1 MTEELLHLVIFNNPV
16 KAYLIALAIFMSGI
30 VVLRIFRNI
39 VLHRLKK
46 WAKKTAYTLDDLL
59 VRLVEKKILPILY
72 VGLFYAAVQYLTVN
86 HTVYRIIE
94 IAVLVILTIFVVR
107 LVLTLVRYGFENYW
121 FKKETDSSRR
131 LGQKVLLTSV
141 RVILWAVAGI
151 ILLDNLG
158 VKVTALIA
166 GLGISG
172 IVIGFALQAILKD
185 LFNYFVIFF
194 DRPFEIGDFIVI
206 GDYMGTVEH
215 VGLKTTRVTSL
226 GGEQMVF
233 SNTDLT
239 DSRIRNY
246 KKMEKRRVVFSLGVT
261 YDTDSQQLKE
271 IPGIIAEIINGTEN
285 TRFDRTHFFS
295 YGDFSLIFE
304 IVYYVMSNDYTVYMN
319 IQQEI
324 NFRIKEEFEK
334 RGIEFAYPTQT
345 LYLNPTSAGY
355 KDMSGQ

>member
-1 MTEELLHLVIFNNPV
+1 MAEELLNRMIFNNPLR
-16 KAYLIALAIFMSGI
+16 AYLIALAIFIGGI

-46 WAKKTAYTLDDLL
+46 WAETTAHTLDDLL
-59 VRLVEKKILPILY
+59 VSLIEKKVLPICY
-72 VGLFYAAVQYLTVN
+72 VGLFYLSVRSLTVN
-86 HTVYRIIE
+86 PTVYRIIE
-94 IAVLVILTIFVVR
+94 IAVLVVLTIFVVR
-107 LVLTLVRYGFENYW
+107 LILTLVGYGFENYW
-121 FKKETDSSRR
+121 FKKETESSRR
-131 LGQKVLLTSV
+131 LGQKVLFTSV
-141 RVILWAVAGI
+141 RVILWTVAGI

-158 VKVTALIA
+158 VKVSALIA

-194 DRPFEIGDFIVI
+194 DRPFEIGDFIIV
-206 GDYMGTVEH
+206 GDLMGTVEH

-226 GGEQMVF
+226 GGEQLVF

-246 KKMEKRRVVFSLGVT
+246 KKMQKRRVVFSLGVT

-271 IPGIIAEIINGTEN
+271 IPEIITEIINDTEN
-285 TRFDRTHFFS
+285 TRFDRALFFS
-295 YGDFSLIFE
+295 YVDFILIFE
-304 IVYYVMSNDYTVYMN
+304 IVYYVMSNNFNKYMS

-345 LYLNPTSAGY
+345 LYLNKTPAGL

>member
-1 MTEELLHLVIFNNPV
+1 MAEELLQRIIFNNPLR
-16 KAYLIALAIFMSGI
+16 AYLIALTIFISGI
-30 VVLRIFRNI
+30 IVLRIFRTI
-39 VLHRLKK
+39 ILRRLKN
-46 WAKKTAYTLDDLL
+46 WAETTAHTLDDLL
-59 VRLVEKKILPILY
+59 VSLIEKKVLPICY
-72 VGLFYAAVQYLTVN
+72 VGFFYLSVRSLTVN
-86 HTVYRIIE
+86 PTVYRIIE
-94 IAVLVILTIFVVR
+94 IAVLVVLTILVVR
-107 LVLTLVRYGFENYW
+107 LVLTLIRYGFENYW
-121 FKKETDSSRR
+121 FKRETDSSRR

-141 RVILWAVAGI
+141 RVILWTVAII

-158 VKVTALIA
+158 VKISALIA

-194 DRPFEIGDFIVI
+194 DRPFEIGDFIIV
-206 GDYMGTVEH
+206 GDLMGTVEH

-226 GGEQMVF
+226 GGEQLVF

-246 KKMEKRRVVFSLGVT
+246 KKMQKRRVVFSLGVT

-271 IPGIIAEIINGTEN
+271 IPEIITKIIDGIEN
-285 TRFDRTHFFS
+285 TRFDRAHFFS

-304 IVYYVMSNDYTVYMN
+304 IVYYVMSNNYNKYMT

-324 NFRIKEEFEK
+324 NFRIKEEFDK

-345 LYLNPTSAGY
+345 LYLNKTPDS
-355 KDMSGQ
+355 